1 MTHIKDSIDFTC
13 IICLEQLTLGIL
25 LKDKFRCDCNVII
38 HESCLYQ
45 WINVAKRCPI
55 CRKMFVVLHS
65 NIIHNDINVTSKIMN
80 FLTNLFDRYI
90 DKIMPDN
97 INENNNVINFLRII
111 IFILLSFAFSVIILL
126 PCFAFEFSYR
136 KFMGMPLQQNTVAR
150 L

>member
-1 MTHIKDSIDFTC
+1 MTRIKDSIDFTC
-13 IICLEQLTLGIL
+13 MICLEQLTLGIL

-90 DKIMPDN
+90 DKIMPNN
-97 INENNNVINFLRII
+97 INDNVINFLRII